1 MGNVFGCVRGP
12 KEECYVDPKKAP
24 LGSELKDR
32 KGRRYF
38 QRKRRKLDISLAVEA
53 LDSPG
58 CEAVTSEAGSLEN
71 DPGGMEESRPGMEV
85 ETHLSSQGSLSRGVC
100 VGEQPVSLLR
110 HSCHQPHKR
119 LTQEISS
126 DSDRGGCTVAKTLIS
141 TTPRV
146 APAGDGLPVKL
157 TGPQLRRA
165 VSFGAAEQTPST
177 LRVNDGSANEET
189 FAKIIWSSQAN
200 MGLRPRASS
209 FSGYIQHYLV
219 SAKCASTDH
228 KVNL

>member
-12 KEECYVDPKKAP
+12 KEECYVDPRKAP
-24 LGSELKDR
+24 LGLKDR
-32 KGRRYF
+32 KGRGYF
-38 QRKRRKLDISLAVEA
+38 QRKKRKSDISRPVKA

-58 CEAVTSEAGSLEN
+58 MDVRT
-71 DPGGMEESRPGMEV
+71 R
-85 ETHLSSQGSLSRGVC
+85 LSSQESRSRGVR
-100 VGEQPVSLLR
+100 VGKEPGSPLR

-119 LTQEISS
+119 LPQDISS
-126 DSDRGGCTVAKTLIS
+126 DRDSSGCTVAITLIS

-146 APAGDGLPVKL
+146 APAGEGLPVEP

-165 VSFGAAEQTPST
+165 VSFGAAEQTPPT
-177 LRVNDGSANEET
+177 ARVNDGSANEET
-189 FAKIIWSSQAN
+189 LAKITWSSQAH
-200 MGLRPRASS
+200 MGRRRRASS